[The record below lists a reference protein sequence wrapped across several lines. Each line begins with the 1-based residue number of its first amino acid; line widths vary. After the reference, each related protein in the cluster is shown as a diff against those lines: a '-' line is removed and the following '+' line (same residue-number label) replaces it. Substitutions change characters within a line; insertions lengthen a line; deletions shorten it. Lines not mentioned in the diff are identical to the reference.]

1 MRTIE
6 EIVEGMREHAK
17 DGPVL
22 IKELSEQGVPIVGTY
37 CTFVP
42 WEIIHAAGA
51 VSASLCSR
59 SQKPIAAAEERLPR
73 NLCPLIKASYGHAM
87 TDTCPYFHFC
97 GLVVAESTC
106 DGKKKM
112 FELLNDI
119 RPVYTIQL
127 PQRGD
132 RPEDLQIMKN
142 EFALFKEEMER
153 FTGHKITDDDLRA
166 AIRLRNRERTALRGL
181 WSLAEL
187 ENPPLTGHEIWEF
200 GEYMSF
206 HFDKEA
212 AIAWL
217 DRQVADLRAA
227 VEAGENRGLGKKPR
241 VMVTGCPISGA
252 TKVIDAVEAA
262 GGLVA
267 CYENCGGEKELRY
280 LVDENKEPI
289 EALAE
294 KYLGIGCSVM
304 SPNEARLNA
313 IRYLSDLYR
322 VDGVLDMTLTSCH
335 TYAVETYRVRE
346 FVHGLGSNYLAV
358 ETDFSENDK
367 EQLATRIGAFIE
379 ML

>member
-280 LVDENKEPI
+280 LVDENKEPL

-304 SPNEARLNA
+304 SPCTAV
-313 IRYLSDLYR
+313 I
-322 VDGVLDMTLTSCH
+322 DGEGFYQV
-335 TYAVETYRVRE
+335 
-346 FVHGLGSNYLAV
+346 GLRA
-358 ETDFSENDK
+358 
-367 EQLATRIGAFIE
+367 
-379 ML
+379 